1 MPEGLV
7 RIGSYS
13 TLYEANLVKSELEA
27 FGIEGELRDA
37 GAISANWLWSNA
49 LGGIKMQVPES
60 QADEARVILEA
71 EPEEEIDAPGGP
83 AAATV
88 CPGCGGSHTRYY
100 LDKRGSFLTW
110 LILGV
115 PVIPAFSRMVCA
127 DCGRKWKARG

>member
-13 TLYEANLVKSELEA
+13 TLYEANLVKSELQA
-27 FGIEGELRDA
+27 FGIEGQLRDA

-49 LGGIKMQVPES
+49 LGGIKVQVPES
-60 QADEARVILEA
+60 QADEARLILEA
-71 EPEEEIDAPGGP
+71 EPEDEIDA
-83 AAATV
+83 AI
-88 CPGCGGSHTRYY
+88 CPRCGGGNTRYY

-127 DCGRKWKARG
+127 DCGRKWRSRG

>member
-7 RIGSYS
+7 SIGSYS

-27 FGIEGELRDA
+27 FGVEGQLRDTC
-37 GAISANWLWSNA
+37 AINMNWLWSNA
-49 LGGIKMQVPES
+49 LGGIKLQVPES
-60 QADEARVILEA
+60 QADEARLILEA
-71 EPEEEIDAPGGP
+71 EPEEEIDAPV
-83 AAATV
+83 AEAV
-88 CPGCGGSHTRYY
+88 CPGCGGCNTRYY

-127 DCGRKWKARG
+127 DCSRKWRSRG

>member
-1 MPEGLV
+1 MTEELV

-27 FGIEGELRDA
+27 FGIQGQLRDA
-37 GAISANWLWSNA
+37 AAIGANWLWSNA
-49 LGGIKMQVPES
+49 LGGVKVQVPES
-60 QADEARVILEA
+60 QADEARLILEA
-71 EPEEEIDAPGGP
+71 EPECEIDAP
-83 AAATV
+83 AAAV
-88 CPGCGGSHTRYY
+88 CPGCGGGHTRYY

-127 DCGRKWKARG
+127 DCGWKWRSRGQ